1 MTMFPFIIPGSV
13 LGITFVFA
21 FNKSPIILTGTALI
35 MIISFAVRR
44 MPYTVRSST
53 AILGNISPSIEE
65 AAISLGASDMT
76 TFRKSQFP

>member
-13 LGITFVFA
+13 LGIAFVFA
-21 FNKSPIILTGTALI
+21 FNKSPIILTGTVLI

-53 AILGNISPSIEE
+53 AIWEISVP
-65 AAISLGASDMT
+65 ASKK
-76 TFRKSQFP
+76 RPFPWVPPT